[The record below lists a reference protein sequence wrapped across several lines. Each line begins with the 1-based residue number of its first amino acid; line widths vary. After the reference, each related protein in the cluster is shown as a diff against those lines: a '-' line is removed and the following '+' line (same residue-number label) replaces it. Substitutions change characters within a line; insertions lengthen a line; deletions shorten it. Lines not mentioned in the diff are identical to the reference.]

1 MTSIF
6 LSSSLPPP
14 RQVVS
19 RMTKKTPVSK
29 KEVMKKIFFSQT
41 FFPKKKKK
49 KKQNKT
55 KKKAASAGSSA
66 PVSKAPEASGPPPY
80 LRRAGW
86 IPRTVADFGDGGSFP
101 EIHVAQYP
109 LDMGKKGTS
118 SNSMALVLDSDGRVE
133 YDAVVKGSSNKFS
146 KAKDLI
152 PISEREKVDLSRPDE
167 EAEEKTEKKT
177 KEAISQLLGGKIVA
191 TSDAAIKQRQEGEFI
206 RYTPVSG
213 GEGGGPGVTRIV
225 KMVERQED
233 PLEPAKH
240 KHKRVPRGPG
250 DPPPTVMHSPPRKVT
265 KEDQEAW
272 KIPPAI
278 SNWKNPDGYTIPL
291 DKRLAADGRGL
302 QDNTINP
309 RFAHFAE
316 ALYLA
321 GENAREEVARR
332 AEIRKEALL
341 AEREAKEQSLQDLAR
356 QTREAKQ
363 QIVSEYLEKE
373 AKDDSDGGMD
383 IAERDRLREE
393 RRYDRER
400 QRKLEAAGGK
410 RVRRRRRKKLF
421 ISDWEKNVCVGS
433 NR

>member
-1 MTSIF
+1 
-6 LSSSLPPP
+6 
-14 RQVVS
+14 V
-19 RMTKKTPVSK
+19 
-29 KEVMKKIFFSQT
+29 
-41 FFPKKKKK
+41 
-49 KKQNKT
+49 
-55 KKKAASAGSSA
+55 A
-66 PVSKAPEASGPPPY
+66 
-80 LRRAGW
+80 
-86 IPRTVADFGDGGSFP
+86 ADFGDGGAFP

-109 LDMGKKGTS
+109 LDMGRKGNLS
-118 SNSMALVLDSDGRVE
+118 NNSMALVLDSDGRVE
-133 YDAVVKGSSNKFS
+133 YDAVVKGGSNKFS

-152 PISEREKVDLSRPDE
+152 PISEREKVDLTRPDE

-177 KEAISQLLGGKIVA
+177 KEALSEMMGGPKAIA
-191 TSDAAIKQRQEGEFI
+191 TSDAAIKKRQEGEFI
-206 RYTPVSG
+206 RYTPTSG
-213 GEGGGPGVTRIV
+213 DGPGLTRVV

-341 AEREAKEQSLQDLAR
+341 AEREAKEQSLQELAR
-356 QTREAKQ
+356 QTREQKER
-363 QIVSEYLEKE
+363 IVTEYLEKE
-373 AKDDSDGGMD
+373 AHEEDSDGAMD
-383 IAERDRLREE
+383 RAERDRLREE

-410 RVRRRRRKKLF
+410 RVMAF
-421 ISDWEKNVCVGS
+421 CVCFFFFF
-433 NR
+433 